1 MRRGNPELIDFYE
14 CEIASLR
21 SQRRLKDFFNSLLM
35 LENGKPRIFS
45 RFFFLSRKVK
55 SDYNGCSNNQQ
66 AENVGDVPEGL
77 VPPEKPELRQEK
89 IPVMDRVF
97 TAADRNERQGHGLG
111 VLYIDRDV
119 EEVLADPEERHGR

>member
-1 MRRGNPELIDFYE
+1 MGRSSYQAVEKHHLRHCEERFLRRGNPELIDFYE

-66 AENVGDVPEGL
+66 AENVGDVPDGL
-77 VPPEKPELRQEK
+77 VQP
-89 IPVMDRVF
+89 
-97 TAADRNERQGHGLG
+97 
-111 VLYIDRDV
+111 
-119 EEVLADPEERHGR
+119 